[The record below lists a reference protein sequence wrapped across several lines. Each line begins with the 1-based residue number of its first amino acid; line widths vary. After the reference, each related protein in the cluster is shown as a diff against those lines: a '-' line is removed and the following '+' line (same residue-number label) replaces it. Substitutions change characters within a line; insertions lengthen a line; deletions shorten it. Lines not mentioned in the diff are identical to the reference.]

1 MADEHV
7 TRAEFDAL
15 KEGVKEIRKEV
26 DNSKEIMQSVDK
38 KVDIIM
44 EKVLNSKE
52 AEDLKLEPMKD
63 RISKLEDSQKWL
75 RRTVISEL
83 IGVITAAVVFTI
95 KNMN

>member
-15 KEGVKEIRKEV
+15 KEEVKEIRKEV

-52 AEDLKLEPMKD
+52 TEDLKLEPIKD

-75 RRTVISEL
+75 RRTIITEI
-83 IGVITAAVVFTI
+83 IGIIAAAVGFTI